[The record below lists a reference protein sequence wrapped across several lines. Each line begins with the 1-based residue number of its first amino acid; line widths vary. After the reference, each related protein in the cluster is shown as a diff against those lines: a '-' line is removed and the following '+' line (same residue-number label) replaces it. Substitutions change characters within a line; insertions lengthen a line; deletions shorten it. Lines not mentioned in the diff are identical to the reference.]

1 MYIFVY
7 ILYKIQSLYSIW
19 NIFVLKH
26 DVPYILFK
34 YMGECDIAHFLF

>member
-1 MYIFVY
+1 MIVY

-26 DVPYILFK
+26 DAPYTLFK
-34 YMGECDIAHFLF
+34 